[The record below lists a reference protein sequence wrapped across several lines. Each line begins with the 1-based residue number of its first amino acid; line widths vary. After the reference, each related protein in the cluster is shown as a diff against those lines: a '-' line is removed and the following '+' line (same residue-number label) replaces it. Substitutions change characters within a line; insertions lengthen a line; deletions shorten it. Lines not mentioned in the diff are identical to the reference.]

1 MKFEIGAGAT
11 VTLDALLSTRLMA
24 QANSGG
30 GKSWLLRRLLEQTH
44 GRVQQF
50 VIDPEGEFATL
61 RQKFDYVLAAKNGGD
76 TLAEPR
82 AAKLLAERLLQLRVS
97 AILDI
102 QELKPTERI
111 EFVQVFL
118 ESLIDAP
125 KSLWHPALVVIDE
138 AHVFC
143 PQGGEASSSL
153 AVRDLCARGRKR
165 GYCAVLATQ
174 RISKLHKDAVAEC
187 NNKLIG
193 RASLDV
199 DMKRCADELGF
210 NKDRMHELRS
220 LKPGEF
226 FAYGPAI
233 HLHDARRVTGVVT
246 RVHVGPVMTQ
256 HPKVGARRARSKA
269 APPPTRKIRKL
280 LPKLSDLPVEAV
292 QEAVTNKQLRQRVV
306 ELQNDLRAAQHA
318 VPHGKTQRVEVSIIK
333 PKDVREFR
341 TLVAAFDKT
350 TRGMAGSVSA
360 VAKLLNQAERSIAPM
375 AEAIASTTGGSVGRA
390 VTQAVRQVT
399 AEVRRP
405 EFMVCRNH
413 SVPTA
418 GCADCGKAAAAPP
431 KASTGL
437 STPEQRILDALA
449 WLAAIGVERPEQPA
463 VAFLAGYT
471 FGSGAYNN
479 PRGQLKKKGLIEYHA
494 GNTMALTQGGKNS
507 ANYQQTNLT
516 AGELQVQVLKRLPG
530 PEQRLLRPLLEAWPK
545 AMEQQALATAAGYTF
560 GSGAFNNPRGRLRT
574 LGLVEFPAPGQ
585 IVARDLLFPNL
596 RRQ

>member
-1 MKFEIGAGAT
+1 MKFEIGEGAT
-11 VTLDALLSTRLMA
+11 VKLDALLSTRLMA

-118 ESLIDAP
+118 EALIDAP
-125 KSLWHPALVVIDE
+125 KSLWRPALVVIDE

-143 PQGGEASSSL
+143 PQGGEAASSI

-210 NKDRMHELRS
+210 AKDRMKELRS

-233 HLHDARRVTGVVT
+233 ETRPEPGKRAVSGVVS
-246 RVHVGPVMTQ
+246 RVHVGPVITQ
-256 HPKVGARRARSKA
+256 HPKVGARRLRTKA
-269 APPPTRKIRKL
+269 APPPTRKIKQM
-280 LPKLSDLPVEAV
+280 LPKLSDLPAEAE
-292 QEAVTNKQLRQRVV
+292 QALTTTKQLRAKVV
-306 ELQNDLRAAQHA
+306 ELTNDLRESQNRT
-318 VPHGKTQRVEVSIIK
+318 PEGKPQRVEVQVIK
-333 PKDVREFR
+333 PSTVRK
-341 TLVAAFDKT
+341 LAQVVAAFDRSTRALAGGT
-350 TRGMAGSVSA
+350 TGISKLLGKADEIGGIIAGA
-360 VAKLLNQAERSIAPM
+360 VASV
-375 AEAIASTTGGSVGRA
+375 TGGATGRA
-390 VTQAVRQVT
+390 VTQAARG
-399 AEVRRP
+399 AA
-405 EFMVCRNH
+405 
-413 SVPTA
+413 PTA
-418 GCADCGKAAAAPP
+418 FVAPTMADIKAVAVD
-431 KASTGL
+431 GL
-437 STPEQRILDALA
+437 AKPERRLLDALA
-449 WLAAIGVERPEQPA
+449 WFEAIGVRTPEQPA
-463 VAFLAGYT
+463 VAFMAGYT
-471 FGSGAYNN
+471 YGSGAYNN
-479 PRGQLKKKGLIEYHA
+479 PRGQLKKKGLITYHS
-494 GNTMALTQGGKNS
+494 NNQIELTASGRAS
-507 ANYQQTNLT
+507 ANYPPRHELAT
-516 AGELQVQVLKRLPG
+516 ASQLHQSVLGRLPQ
-530 PEQRLLRPLLEAWPK
+530 PEQRLLKPLIEAWPK
-545 AMEQQALATAAGYTF
+545 AMDQRELAGKAGYAF
-560 GSGAFNNPRGRLRT
+560 NSGAFNNPRGRLKS
-574 LGLVEFPAPGQ
+574 LGLIDYPDKGQ
-585 IVARDLLFPNL
+585 IVARDLLFPNT
-596 RRQ
+596 RRK

>member
-1 MKFEIGAGAT
+1 MKFEIGEGAT
-11 VTLDALLSTRLMA
+11 VKLDALLSTRLMA

-125 KSLWHPALVVIDE
+125 KSLWRPALVVIDE

-143 PQGGEASSSL
+143 PQGGDAASSI

-210 NKDRMHELRS
+210 SKDRMSELRS

-233 HLHDARRVTGVVT
+233 ETRPVSGARAVSGIVA
-246 RVHVGPVMTQ
+246 RVHVGPVITQ
-256 HPKVGARRARSKA
+256 HPKVGARRMRSKA
-269 APPPTRKIRKL
+269 APPPTRKIRKM
-280 LPKLSDLPVEAV
+280 LPKLSDLPAEAE
-292 QEAVTNKQLRQRVV
+292 QALTTTKQLRAKVV
-306 ELQNDLRAAQHA
+306 ELTNDLRESQNRT
-318 VPHGKTQRVEVSIIK
+318 PEGKPQRVEVQVIK
-333 PKDVREFR
+333 PKTVRQLSQ
-341 TLVAAFDKT
+341 LVAAFDRSTRALAGGT
-350 TRGMAGSVSA
+350 TGISRLLGKADEIGGIIAGA
-360 VAKLLNQAERSIAPM
+360 VASV
-375 AEAIASTTGGSVGRA
+375 TGGATGRA
-390 VTQAVRQVT
+390 MTQAMRTGTPGKHAIPVELA
-399 AEVRRP
+399 AEVQ
-405 EFMVCRNH
+405 
-413 SVPTA
+413 
-418 GCADCGKAAAAPP
+418 AAANNALA
-431 KASTGL
+431 K
-437 STPEQRILDALA
+437 PERRLLDALA
-449 WLAAIGVERPEQPA
+449 WFEAIGVRTPEQPA
-463 VAFLAGYT
+463 VAFMAGYT
-471 FGSGAYNN
+471 YGSGAYNN
-479 PRGQLKKKGLIEYHA
+479 PRGQLKKKGLITYHS
-494 GNTMALTQGGKNS
+494 NNQVELTASGRAS
-507 ANYQQTNLT
+507 ANYPPRHELAT
-516 AGELQVQVLKRLPG
+516 ASQLHQSVLARLPQ
-530 PEQRLLRPLLEAWPK
+530 PEQRLLKPLIESWPK
-545 AMEQQALATAAGYTF
+545 AMDQRELSSKAGYAF
-560 GSGAFNNPRGRLRT
+560 NSGAFNNPRGRLKS
-574 LGLVEFPAPGQ
+574 LGLIDYPDKGQ
-585 IVARDLLFPNL
+585 IVARDLLFPNK
-596 RRQ
+596 RK

>member
-1 MKFEIGAGAT
+1 MKFEIGEGAT
-11 VTLDALLSTRLMA
+11 VKLDALLSTRLMA

-125 KSLWHPALVVIDE
+125 KSLWRPALVVIDE

-143 PQGGEASSSL
+143 PQGGDAASSI

-210 NKDRMHELRS
+210 SKGRMSELRS

-233 HLHDARRVTGVVT
+233 ETRPVSGARAVSGIVA
-246 RVHVGPVMTQ
+246 RVHVGPVITQ
-256 HPKVGARRARSKA
+256 HPKVGARRMRSKA
-269 APPPTRKIRKL
+269 APPPTRKIRKM
-280 LPKLSDLPVEAV
+280 LPKLSDLPAEAE
-292 QEAVTNKQLRQRVV
+292 QALTTTKQLRAKVV
-306 ELQNDLRAAQHA
+306 ELTNDLRESQNRT
-318 VPHGKTQRVEVSIIK
+318 PEGKPQRVEVQVIK
-333 PKDVREFR
+333 PKTVRQLAQ
-341 TLVAAFDKT
+341 LVAAFDRSTRALAGGT
-350 TRGMAGSVSA
+350 TGIARLLGKADEVGGIIAGA
-360 VAKLLNQAERSIAPM
+360 VASV
-375 AEAIASTTGGSVGRA
+375 TGGATGRA
-390 VTQAVRQVT
+390 VTQAARGGKHAIPVELA
-399 AEVRRP
+399 AEVQ
-405 EFMVCRNH
+405 
-413 SVPTA
+413 
-418 GCADCGKAAAAPP
+418 AAANNSLA
-431 KASTGL
+431 K
-437 STPEQRILDALA
+437 PERRLLDALA
-449 WLAAIGVERPEQPA
+449 WFEAIGVRTPEQPA
-463 VAFLAGYT
+463 VAFMAGYT
-471 FGSGAYNN
+471 YGSGAYNN
-479 PRGQLKKKGLIEYHA
+479 PRGQLKKKGLITYHS
-494 GNTMALTQGGKNS
+494 NNQVELTASGRAS
-507 ANYQQTNLT
+507 ANYPPRHELAT
-516 AGELQVQVLKRLPG
+516 ASQLHQSVLARLPQ
-530 PEQRLLRPLLEAWPK
+530 PEQRLLKPLIESWPK
-545 AMEQQALATAAGYTF
+545 AMDQRELSGKAGYAF
-560 GSGAFNNPRGRLRT
+560 NSGAFNNPRGRLKS
-574 LGLVEFPAPGQ
+574 LGLIDYPDKGQ

-596 RRQ
+596 RRK